1 MKTLHNWLYRTV
13 LFTFSSFASAYE
25 PMLLGV
31 PQLKPFTYYENTQFK
46 GNALKPVENAL
57 QKANIPYQFVFVPN
71 YSLLLKALRNKEID
85 GFFLA
90 TKNVERD
97 RYAQFSKPILI
108 DRYSWFV
115 LNSSSADIESDVF
128 KLNSKVGAVQNTNS
142 FRLLT
147 RLGFQV
153 YGQPSP
159 LLAKNFVGKNVDA
172 VFATYSPFRYQL
184 DALSFPKNK
193 YRVIHH
199 SKRPF
204 GIYISKHYIHK
215 FPDVMQKVDH
225 FIQTEENH

>member
-1 MKTLHNWLYRTV
+1 M
-13 LFTFSSFASAYE
+13 
-25 PMLLGV
+25 LGV
-31 PQLKPFTYYENTQFK
+31 PQLKPFTYYENSQFHGTGIK
-46 GNALKPVENAL
+46 PLESALKN
-57 QKANIPYQFVFVPN
+57 ANIPYKFVFIPN
-71 YSLLLKALRNKEID
+71 YSLLLKALRKNKID

-115 LNSSSADIESDVF
+115 LNSSSADIESDAF

-159 LLAKNFVGKNVDA
+159 LLANNFVSENVNA
-172 VFATYSPFRYQL
+172 VFATYSPFKYQL
-184 DALSFPKNK
+184 DTLPFPDSK

-204 GIYISKHYIHK
+204 GIYVSKRYIHK
-215 FPDVMQKVDH
+215 HPDVMQKINH
-225 FIQTEENH
+225 FIQTKENH